1 GVVAASMAK
10 FYATEVAERA
20 ASRAIEVHGG
30 YGVSTPVERLL
41 RDAKTTT
48 IYEGTNLIQRMIVVR
63 QVMRKLYNLNIR

>member
-1 GVVAASMAK
+1 M
-10 FYATEVAERA
+10 
-20 ASRAIEVHGG
+20 
-30 YGVSTPVERLL
+30 L